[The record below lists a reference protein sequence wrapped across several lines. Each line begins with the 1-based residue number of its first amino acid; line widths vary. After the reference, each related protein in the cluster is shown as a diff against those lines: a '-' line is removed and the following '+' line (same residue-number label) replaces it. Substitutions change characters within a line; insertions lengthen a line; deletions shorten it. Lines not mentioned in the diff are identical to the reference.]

1 MYSKRLS
8 SIILAL
14 LLVPSLALASE
25 DVNYGVVNALLL
37 DVQDASHQALW
48 DVFVDVAGR
57 EFINEHV
64 NQFRIID
71 PENDEYLAYVQQDGW
86 DVTKWAFAVDADQLE
101 AVSEYE
107 FLETI
112 IHEYTHI
119 LTLNTQ
125 EFDLDIRLF
134 EGNEQYDQQ
143 AQAACN
149 SYFNGEGCAKS
160 GSYMDT
166 FYQSFWT
173 DIIDAHTLIN
183 PEDYDQ
189 LADFAQEYPGQFITW
204 YAPTNAEE
212 DIAESFAHF
221 VLDEPE
227 DYTGIAQEKIE
238 FFYEFPELN
247 TIRERIRTHITIQ
260 EPSASQAEIDE
271 LTDRLAG
278 FIMLLTDQHGE
289 AWYIDPVS
297 RLRYYLKDGPT
308 AYEFLRTFGLG
319 ITNTDLAT
327 LPKETDEYGGG
338 ALAERLAGRIILQV
352 EERGQAYY
360 INPIDLKAYYLKDGD
375 AAYQIMRELSLGT
388 LKEWVDDIPTGASF

>member
-212 DIAESFAHF
+212 DIAESFARTGF
-221 VLDEPE
+221 ARFINSRTGRVVRLIGGIALMSLGYLLDST
-227 DYTGIAQEKIE
+227 TGIVLMVAGLVPLAAGAFNWCVI
-238 FFYEFPELN
+238 
-247 TIRERIRTHITIQ
+247 
-260 EPSASQAEIDE
+260 SA
-271 LTDRLAG
+271 
-278 FIMLLTDQHGE
+278 LLGG
-289 AWYIDPVS
+289 P
-297 RLRYYLKDGPT
+297 LR
-308 AYEFLRTFGLG
+308 
-319 ITNTDLAT
+319 
-327 LPKETDEYGGG
+327 
-338 ALAERLAGRIILQV
+338 AERMIRP
-352 EERGQAYY
+352 E
-360 INPIDLKAYYLKDGD
+360 
-375 AAYQIMRELSLGT
+375 
-388 LKEWVDDIPTGASF
+388 